1 MNKRWTD
8 EEIQVIFDNLDKTDK
23 EIANLIGR
31 CENSITIKRQ
41 KLRLLKKEAGKRWSE
56 AEDEFLRNHTYMS
69 VNEIAKKLVKTSS
82 GVQGR
87 KTKLGIKL
95 RLEHDFKKWT
105 DEEIEFLKTH
115 THMTVKELIE
125 N

>member
-69 VNEIAKKLVKTSS
+69 VNEIAKKLVKP
-82 GVQGR
+82 VQVF
-87 KTKLGIKL
+87 KVEKPNLG
-95 RLEHDFKKWT
+95 
-105 DEEIEFLKTH
+105 
-115 THMTVKELIE
+115 
-125 N
+125 